1 MGFFQKTKDWLS
13 EKTVP
18 HVLNETL
25 LRDYGEIISLE
36 IDSGEKTLHAD
47 VLLRGEKEPIRIEIQ
62 RYEIS
67 RQEDRTCFIARKIE
81 TSRAWITTLAQQQLI
96 GRPIPLPPQLSG
108 VIARLL

>member
-1 MGFFQKTKDWLS
+1 M
-13 EKTVP
+13 
-18 HVLNETL
+18 LNETL

-36 IDSGEKTLHAD
+36 IDSNDKTLHAD
-47 VLLRGEKEPIRIEIQ
+47 VLLRGEKEPIRVEIQ

-81 TSRAWITTLAQQQLI
+81 TSREWITTLAQKQLM
-96 GRPIPLPPQLSG
+96 GRPIPLPSQLSG